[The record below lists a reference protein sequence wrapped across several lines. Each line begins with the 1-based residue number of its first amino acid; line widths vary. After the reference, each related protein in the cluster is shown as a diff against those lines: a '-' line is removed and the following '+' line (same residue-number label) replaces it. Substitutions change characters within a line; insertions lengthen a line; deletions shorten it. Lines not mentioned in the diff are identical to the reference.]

1 MYFFN
6 KIRNKNMYIYGYHSA
21 EFLLN
26 YFNEEIENNSFILFN
41 LFFNNEFYRVS
52 DNTTDFI
59 IFQDIISLN
68 IDINNNIIFD
78 YKEQKKIISVLKIL
92 KPIEKTKI
100 IAINIEEE
108 INCELLELISE
119 LNNKNYYVIIFSEN
133 KYKVKLKYCISV
145 EEKSIVKIKS
155 KYSQIFKYKIYFKNI
170 FSINKNL
177 NVKSLNVK
185 SNKSIQELYV
195 NLEKEVYKIILNNF

>member
-1 MYFFN
+1 MIKFD
-6 KIRNKNMYIYGYHSA
+6 K
-21 EFLLN
+21 
-26 YFNEEIENNSFILFN
+26 
-41 LFFNNEFYRVS
+41 
-52 DNTTDFI
+52 TDSCV
-59 IFQDIISLN
+59 FQDIINLN

-78 YKEQKKIISVLKIL
+78 YKEQKKVINVLKIL

-100 IAINIEEE
+100 IAINIVEE

-133 KYKVKLKYCISV
+133 KYKVDFKYCISV
-145 EEKSIVKIKS
+145 EEKSILKIKS
-155 KYSQIFKYKIYFKNI
+155 KYRQIFKYKIYFKNI